1 MAKLILKS
9 PYIKSPYIKSTGGAS
24 GYLKYIATRER
35 VEIIPD
41 DRPPTRKQ
49 EQLITKLVKDFPEVK
64 ELYEYGDYMDKPTK
78 ANASAFI
85 TLALESNRDSV
96 MQSERYMKYIAT
108 RPRAERLGEHGL
120 FGDSDGIDLDAAM
133 NELENY
139 AGNVWTHIISLKRK
153 DAARLGFDN
162 AAAWRDLLRAHR
174 NDIAAAWR
182 DLLRAHRNDIAAAM
196 KIPSNDFRWYA
207 AFHDEGEH
215 PHVHMMAWSAKPGQA
230 YLSRDGIR
238 QIKSTLTNH
247 IFQNEM
253 LHLYEQKSVSRDEL
267 VRDARKAMLE
277 MVRSMKEGICNHPD
291 AERLMLELA
300 LLLEAVKGK
309 KSYGY
314 LPKPQKKLVDRIVD
328 EMERLP
334 SVRKCYEQW
343 QILQGKVDAYYH
355 DKELKRVPLSQ
366 QKEFRSIKNAVI
378 KEAENIRQCKLFFED
393 KGVEHESEPEEFR
406 NASYDYW
413 DLRDVIRD
421 DTLTLEERS
430 DAVSELK
437 ALAGSGDKHAQY
449 LMGKLWRD
457 GPLLTPNSTNARCW
471 FQQAAEQGH
480 SYAQYALGKLLLSD
494 DVEVRDPEQGM
505 RWLKTAAQSGNSY
518 AAYRLGKEYYRGKNV
533 AQNLATAAKWFD
545 RAAQDGNQYA
555 QYMLGKL
562 YLMDQG
568 VEYDKTMGI
577 HWLTKSAVQGNAYVT
592 DEMRKIAAA
601 KIDRGIAKSESLQDI
616 DTAPRKPAPSTFLPH
631 KGQRRKPGTGCV
643 SQINE
648 KLWEGRYSPKLPNGC
663 RLARNVYAHSEKEC
677 EQKLAELIVQMKAEI
692 AAQRQQPQAP
702 A

>member
-64 ELYEYGDYMDKPTK
+64 ELYEYGDYMDKPIK

-162 AAAWRDLLRAHR
+162 
-174 NDIAAAWR
+174 AAAWR

-300 LLLEAVKGK
+300 LQLEAVKGK

-648 KLWEGRYSPKLPNGC
+648 NLWEGRYSPKLPNDD
-663 RLARNVYAHSEKEC
+663 RLARNIYAHSEKEC